1 MNPNVGK
8 YTYSEVKKMTIFERY
23 ELFGCLEAEDVMKSM
38 LKESKEE
45 AFTGPQEELVET
57 KLFEKYGLEPP
68 PTYPALYV
76 PTVPCEKLNPGSPF
90 A

>member
-8 YTYSEVKKMTIFERY
+8 YTYSEVKEMTIFRRF

-45 AFTGPQEELVET
+45 AFTGPQEEVAQ
-57 KLFEKYGLEPP
+57 LEEMVDIH
-68 PTYPALYV
+68 YI
-76 PTVPCEKLNPGSPF
+76 ENN
-90 A
+90 

>member
-8 YTYSEVKKMTIFERY
+8 YTYSEVKEMTIFRRY

-45 AFTGPQEELVET
+45 AFTGLELESAQLEEMVDIHYIE
-57 KLFEKYGLEPP
+57 
-68 PTYPALYV
+68 
-76 PTVPCEKLNPGSPF
+76 NN
-90 A
+90 

>member
-8 YTYSEVKKMTIFERY
+8 YTYSEVKEMTIFRRY

-45 AFTGPQEELVET
+45 AFTGSELESAQLEEMVDIHHIE
-57 KLFEKYGLEPP
+57 
-68 PTYPALYV
+68 
-76 PTVPCEKLNPGSPF
+76 NN
-90 A
+90 

>member
-8 YTYSEVKKMTIFERY
+8 YTYSEVKEMTIFRRY

-45 AFTGPQEELVET
+45 AFTGSELESVQLEEMVDIHYIE
-57 KLFEKYGLEPP
+57 
-68 PTYPALYV
+68 
-76 PTVPCEKLNPGSPF
+76 NN
-90 A
+90 

>member
-8 YTYSEVKKMTIFERY
+8 YPYSEVKEMTIFRRY

-45 AFTGPQEELVET
+45 AFTGSELESAQLEEMVDIHYIE
-57 KLFEKYGLEPP
+57 
-68 PTYPALYV
+68 
-76 PTVPCEKLNPGSPF
+76 NN
-90 A
+90 

>member
-8 YTYSEVKKMTIFERY
+8 YTYSEVKEMTIFRRY

-45 AFTGPQEELVET
+45 AFSGSELESAQLEEMVDIHYIE
-57 KLFEKYGLEPP
+57 
-68 PTYPALYV
+68 
-76 PTVPCEKLNPGSPF
+76 NN
-90 A
+90 

>member
-8 YTYSEVKKMTIFERY
+8 YTYSEVKEMTIFRRY

-45 AFTGPQEELVET
+45 AFTGSELESSQLEEMVDIHYIE
-57 KLFEKYGLEPP
+57 
-68 PTYPALYV
+68 
-76 PTVPCEKLNPGSPF
+76 NN
-90 A
+90 

>member
-8 YTYSEVKKMTIFERY
+8 YTYSEVKEMTIFRRY

-45 AFTGPQEELVET
+45 AFTGSELESAQLEEMVDIHYI
-57 KLFEKYGLEPP
+57 EK
-68 PTYPALYV
+68 
-76 PTVPCEKLNPGSPF
+76 
-90 A
+90 

>member
-8 YTYSEVKKMTIFERY
+8 YTYSEVKEMTIFRRY

-45 AFTGPQEELVET
+45 AFTGPAGEAAQLEEMADIHYIE
-57 KLFEKYGLEPP
+57 
-68 PTYPALYV
+68 
-76 PTVPCEKLNPGSPF
+76 NN
-90 A
+90 

>member
-8 YTYSEVKKMTIFERY
+8 YTYSEVKEMTIFRRY

-45 AFTGPQEELVET
+45 AFTGSELELAQLEEMADIHYIE
-57 KLFEKYGLEPP
+57 
-68 PTYPALYV
+68 
-76 PTVPCEKLNPGSPF
+76 NN
-90 A
+90 